1 MSAST
6 TNLLGMG
13 IGGSVIASLGAATAY
28 ATEQKMPSVKSLV
41 RDFIIGAVLVLLI
54 LQLLPDSMTSLS
66 SFLPSLSTVTHAL
79 SGGGSTSAPDMDI
92 QVGIPKF

>member
-13 IGGSVIASLGAATAY
+13 IGGAVIASLGVGTSY
-28 ATEQKMPSVKSLV
+28 ANEQKIPSVKSIV
-41 RDFIIGAVLVLLI
+41 RDFIIGAVLVLLM
-54 LQLLPDSMTSLS
+54 LQLLPDSVSSLS
-66 SFLPSLSTVTHAL
+66 SLLPSLSTVTHAL
-79 SGGGSTSAPDMDI
+79 SGGGEAAAPDMDI